1 MWDAWEGDKQ
11 YPLPAPPL
19 VHPTPSPRC
28 RAPRPPP
35 TPLRANGACEQG
47 GANGVRCP
55 LVATPLPC
63 ACPLSSVRAT
73 SRGCAPPLFG
83 APPLPLRSYPPLSTC
98 AQNGGHT
105 RPPCFRAPPTPQFP
119 RPPFAPPSFERKRG
133 MGTGRANWGGAQ
145 TAFASTPSTPVAAR
159 PRLVRAPPFGAPSPA
174 PLCAAPFPRV
184 TPPPFPCVPRS

>member
-1 MWDAWEGDKQ
+1 MRGRRDKQ

-19 VHPTPSPRC
+19 VRPTPSPLPA
-28 RAPRPPP
+28 RAPSAPHPF
-35 TPLRANGACEQG
+35 ACKRG
-47 GANGVRCP
+47 MRTGRRKRR
-55 LVATPLPC
+55 PLPPRC
-63 ACPLSSVRAT
+63 HAPALCV
-73 SRGCAPPLFG
+73 PPL
-83 APPLPLRSYPPLSTC
+83 YPPLSTC

-174 PLCAAPFPRV
+174 PLCAPPFTRV
-184 TPPPFPCVPRS
+184 TPPPFPCVPRSPRGGARKRGGYART

>member
-28 RAPRPPP
+28 RAPRPPS

-47 GANGVRCP
+47 GANGVRCL

-63 ACPLSSVRAT
+63 ACPLPLVRAT
-73 SRGCAPPLFG
+73 SRGCPPPPFRAPP
-83 APPLPLRSYPPLSTC
+83 PPFPLSPPPLSTC

-105 RPPCFRAPPTPQFP
+105 RPPCFRPPPTPQFP
-119 RPPFAPPSFERKRG
+119 RACPSRLPPLSANGACELGARTGVVRKRRSQARPPPPLPRPRLAPPS
-133 MGTGRANWGGAQ
+133 
-145 TAFASTPSTPVAAR
+145 P
-159 PRLVRAPPFGAPSPA
+159 
-174 PLCAAPFPRV
+174 
-184 TPPPFPCVPRS
+184 